1 MGIEYFPNR
10 DNATL
15 HAGCGR
21 DGYGGGSRGEIGP
34 AGRCVLP
41 DRGLGRRQNHVRPR
55 LSARPGYRGRDPT
68 FNLLLT
74 YDTAPGTVWH
84 FDLYRLGSPDE
95 VIELGLEDAF
105 ADGICLIEWPDR
117 LGPWL
122 PEARIEIH
130 LTDSDDGVGR
140 WLELCATGP
149 GAERWQGP
157 W

>member
-1 MGIEYFPNR
+1 MPDAAATVTAAAAVAKLARRGDVFCLIGALGAGKTTFARGFLRALGIEE
-10 DNATL
+10 
-15 HAGCGR
+15 
-21 DGYGGGSRGEIGP
+21 EIP
-34 AGRCVLP
+34 
-41 DRGLGRRQNHVRPR
+41 
-55 LSARPGYRGRDPT
+55 SPT